1 MSVKD
6 RTSPAATDFEPE
18 LVRVDSVPQSK
29 IECKTVLEW
38 ALVKGHNPAH
48 AKTLANVHKQ
58 KAVARGKQHKGPHV
72 FVVLTHLGGGNAA
85 AWPEN
90 KLVTEAEY
98 DAAVSAAYGVT
109 LR

>member
-1 MSVKD
+1 MSLKD
-6 RTSPAATDFEPE
+6 RTSPADFEAAMAEP
-18 LVRVDSVPQSK
+18 VPQSK
-29 IECKTVLEW
+29 LESRQVLEW
-38 ALVKGHNPAH
+38 AIVKGHNPAH